1 MEIGP
6 CYLTDDLTDMK
17 EGYVVVTRRHT
28 GGRVSL
34 AMFLVD
40 VYCLGVKDS
49 FYRLRMDPEE
59 FEDFVESIPRV
70 KECTYNE
77 AHNWVYGSIAFA
89 EEAGIEPDKSF
100 NLTQY
105 MLEEDTDDIPLIEYE
120 FGDNGR
126 HHLFCH
132 SNLEGSKY
140 LPILQKNLG
149 DNFEYTI
156 GSEDYDAED
165 FDSGFDEEKLRR
177 IIDSPIFKKYG
188 PETEYTY
195 QHPEYPKALSEADRE
210 LEKIIANPAE
220 KTFINDKTIK
230 ELISQPHDTLT
241 EQLERIILYHIGQSC
256 NGVSDDYDKD
266 GFSAIIPLSGA
277 LLGEVGNEN
286 SSLEV
291 LLEILRQSDDF
302 YDYHYADSAAEDL
315 LPPLYKL
322 GSNRLDRLMEF
333 IHEQGLNT
341 YFKFIVFHMV
351 TIIGIK
357 QPERREEVIEW
368 YREAVRF
375 ATEVLPQIQYIDPT
389 LSGLIADELII
400 LQAKELLPEI
410 KQMYDAQLVD
420 LEICGDFK
428 KVSRLMR
435 NSKYKDSIDIYEYD
449 IYKQIKEILKS
460 LSSLYPSI

>member
-1 MEIGP
+1 M
-6 CYLTDDLTDMK
+6 
-17 EGYVVVTRRHT
+17 
-28 GGRVSL
+28 
-34 AMFLVD
+34 
-40 VYCLGVKDS
+40 
-49 FYRLRMDPEE
+49 
-59 FEDFVESIPRV
+59 
-70 KECTYNE
+70 
-77 AHNWVYGSIAFA
+77 
-89 EEAGIEPDKSF
+89 
-100 NLTQY
+100 
-105 MLEEDTDDIPLIEYE
+105 
-120 FGDNGR
+120 
-126 HHLFCH
+126 
-132 SNLEGSKY
+132 
-140 LPILQKNLG
+140 
-149 DNFEYTI
+149 
-156 GSEDYDAED
+156 
-165 FDSGFDEEKLRR
+165 
-177 IIDSPIFKKYG
+177 
-188 PETEYTY
+188 
-195 QHPEYPKALSEADRE
+195 
-210 LEKIIANPAE
+210 
-220 KTFINDKTIK
+220 
-230 ELISQPHDTLT
+230 
-241 EQLERIILYHIGQSC
+241 
-256 NGVSDDYDKD
+256 
-266 GFSAIIPLSGA
+266 
-277 LLGEVGNEN
+277 
-286 SSLEV
+286 

-375 ATEVLPQIQYIDPT
+375 ATEVLPQTQYIDPT

-410 KQMYDAQLVD
+410 KQMYDTQLVD